1 MGQEKG
7 RTARRASKPMKI
19 AFAGGKGTWGAGGG
33 LIERFRENPGRERMK
48 DAHCW
53 TEAVYQSP
61 IPTAIFFKSLLPFLQ
76 KFVGEGI
83 L

>member
-1 MGQEKG
+1 
-7 RTARRASKPMKI
+7 
-19 AFAGGKGTWGAGGG
+19 
-33 LIERFRENPGRERMK
+33 MK
-48 DAHCW
+48 DVHCW

-76 KFVGEGI
+76 KLKDVIGGSGELKFVGEGI